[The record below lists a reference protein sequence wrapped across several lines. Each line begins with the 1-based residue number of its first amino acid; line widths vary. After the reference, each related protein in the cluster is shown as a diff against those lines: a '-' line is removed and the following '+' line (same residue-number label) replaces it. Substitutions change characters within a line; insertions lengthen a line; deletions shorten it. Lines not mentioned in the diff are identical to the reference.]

1 MADIQKYVDDIA
13 KYDDTVNEKLVEVLY
28 GSLASI
34 LGNQDAANVSCSDD
48 SELETVKKNFIEKK
62 LEITDDEKA
71 DEAIKT
77 VCEMMK
83 GDNSKNRLTF
93 YYLLT
98 QELRCIGKM
107 TGED

>member
-1 MADIQKYVDDIA
+1 MSDLQPYIDDIA
-13 KYDDTVNEKLVEVLY
+13 KYDDTVNEELIAVLY
-28 GSLASI
+28 KSLAGV
-34 LGNQDAANVSCSDD
+34 LGNPDAANVACSDE

-62 LEITDDEKA
+62 LEITDDAKA
-71 DEAIKT
+71 DEAIKA

-83 GDNSKNRLTF
+83 DDRTKNRLTF

-107 TGED
+107 TEGA

>member
-1 MADIQKYVDDIA
+1 MADLEKYITDVA

-28 GSLASI
+28 GSLAGV
-34 LGNQDAANVSCSDD
+34 LAQQDAANVSCSDED
-48 SELETVKKNFIEKK
+48 ELATVKRNFIEAK
-62 LEITDDEKA
+62 LGITDEEKA
-71 DEAIKT
+71 EEALKA

-83 GDNSKNRLTF
+83 GDNTKNRLTF

-107 TGED
+107 TGE